1 MLDSDI
7 IFSNS
12 SDNYKGLTL
21 VFKKKDMFACQGSVL
36 LDGFLFVELLS
47 FCQFLSFNLL
57 ILYREKIVV
66 LMNFFKFLIILHCL
80 SHQISFFVIL
90 IKIIYKNVIFTP
102 EYSLK
107 ASNKWSQPTRI
118 RGSLLGHIK
127 HLWEFSNKFSTKTAA
142 NIYSNHEWVNV
153 KFEIDWLPNW
163 LLII

>member
-1 MLDSDI
+1 MVDSDI

-21 VFKKKDMFACQGSVL
+21 VFKKKDMFACQDSVL

-66 LMNFFKFLIILHCL
+66 LMNFFKLLIILQ
-80 SHQISFFVIL
+80 SKQPDIIL
-90 IKIIYKNVIFTP
+90 CDFNKNYLQKCNIYPRIQSEGFKQMVT
-102 EYSLK
+102 E
-107 ASNKWSQPTRI
+107 PTCI

-142 NIYSNHEWVNV
+142 NSYSGHE
-153 KFEIDWLPNW
+153 
-163 LLII
+163 